1 VKILVVDDSPDA
13 GRTYG
18 EALAGGPDETQLA
31 VVSDEGRA
39 LERLGRE
46 PFDVLIVDVGGSA
59 TNGARLLEAALRLD
73 PRMVRIIVSDGS
85 DEQRVLGSVKAA
97 HQCLTRPFDAGEF
110 RAVLARAGSIHD
122 LLADR
127 HLADLVAGIDTLPS
141 LPAQYLR
148 LMDEI
153 QSETSSLERVGQIVS
168 EDIGMAATVLKLVNS
183 SFFGLRREVTGLV
196 QAVTLLGL
204 DIIGALAISHHLFST
219 FDQRRVPAFSF
230 DGLWRHSLVT
240 GGFARKIALQA
251 RQDKSAVDRAF
262 IAGLLHDAGKLV
274 LGSTVTDRYNEV
286 LRIVNDENRLV
297 SQVEREVLGTS
308 HAEVGA
314 YLTGLWGLDDTVV
327 EALAYHHRPSA
338 CPRQEFSP
346 LAAVH
351 VANILEHELCVIHQ
365 DYARPELDAVFLART
380 SLQDKVDRWRDL
392 YRRVVESREAN

>member
-1 VKILVVDDSPDA
+1 MVDESPDA
-13 GRTYG
+13 RRTFF
-18 EALAGGPDETQLA
+18 EALAGGPDETKWA
-31 VVSDEGRA
+31 VVPDESRA

-46 PFDVLIVDVGGSA
+46 PFDVIIVDL
-59 TNGARLLEAALRLD
+59 GAPGVNAPRLLEAAMRLD
-73 PRMVRIIVSDGS
+73 PQMVRVVVSDGS
-85 DEQRVLGSVKAA
+85 DEKRVLPSIKAA
-97 HQCLTRPFDAGEF
+97 HQCLTKPYDPLEF
-110 RAVLARAGSIHD
+110 QAVLARAGSIHD

-127 HLADLVAGIDTLPS
+127 RLADLVAGIDTLPS
-141 LPAQYLR
+141 LPAQYMR
-148 LMDEI
+148 LMEEV

-183 SFFGLRREVTGLV
+183 SFFGLRQEVSGLV

-204 DIIGALAISHHLFST
+204 DIICALAISHHLFST
-219 FDQRRVPAFSF
+219 FDQRRVPGFSF

-286 LRIVNDENRLV
+286 LRIVHDENRLV
-297 SQVEREVLGTS
+297 SQVESQVLGTT
-308 HAEVGA
+308 HAQVGA

-338 CPRQEFSP
+338 CPRQEFGP

-351 VANILEHELCVIHQ
+351 VANILEHELCVIHP
-365 DYARPELDAVFLART
+365 DYARPELDAAFLART
-380 SLQDKVDRWRDL
+380 SLQDKVNRWRDL
-392 YRRVVESREAN
+392 YRQVVESRA